1 MKEKVLLADDHEIC
15 RTGLKPLVSQ
25 ILPNTEF
32 VEAST
37 YSEAYDALLNSS
49 NLTLA
54 LVDLNMPGVHCLT
67 DLQKLIVVG
76 RDVPFVVLSASDS
89 RADIKAAFDSGVL
102 GYVVKT
108 QPANIIL
115 NVLRLVLSGGIYM
128 PPEILI
134 QPSPTSTTKL
144 TPRQLDVLDLIARGE
159 SNKSIARRLH
169 LSEATIKAHL
179 VTILKSLN
187 AKNRTQEVVTA
198 QELGLTRRA

>member
-32 VEAST
+32 VETST

-108 QPANIIL
+108 QPAN
-115 NVLRLVLSGGIYM
+115 SIYM
-128 PPEILI
+128 PPEILN

-187 AKNRTQEVVTA
+187 AKNRTQAVVTA